1 MESRLPSS
9 GPVPEP
15 GGDGRFAFGSKP
27 TDPPGM
33 PSYDFDAVV
42 VGGGSA
48 GYAAARTLAAGGVR
62 AAVIDGAPELG
73 GLCIL
78 RGCMPTKALL
88 QAAQLRHNIE
98 QARDWGIH
106 AGPVTVDRDRLFARK
121 DELIA
126 EFAKYRRGQLE
137 SGRFE
142 LVRSSARFRNPH
154 ELELDGGLTLT
165 AGHTIIA
172 TGSRISCPSIPGL
185 AEAEPLNSDTA
196 LRGPGIPDSVAV
208 LGGGAVALEF
218 AQFYA
223 RLGSKVTLIQRGP
236 HVLRDGDPDVA
247 RELEKALRRE
257 GIAVHTSTRLVRIE
271 STRGPDAERS
281 HRIFFEEGSTRRTV
295 EVAAVFNGLGR
306 QPNIETLDLAAAGV
320 AVEDNRIVTNL
331 RQATTIPHIYAAGDC
346 CGPHEVVHIAIQQ
359 GEIAA
364 RNILHPGNPQE
375 MDYRLLTT
383 VVFTDPAV
391 AQVGMTEIEARA
403 GGREVRTATSP
414 FNDHGKSMILGSQDG
429 FVKLVADARSGELLG
444 GACVGP
450 EGGELIH
457 EITVA
462 LAARMT
468 AAQFAAIPHYHP
480 TLAEIWTYPAEELAE
495 TIGNSKPV

>member
-1 MESRLPSS
+1 MSS
-9 GPVPEP
+9 
-15 GGDGRFAFGSKP
+15 F
-27 TDPPGM
+27 
-33 PSYDFDAVV
+33 DFDAVV

-62 AAVIDGAPELG
+62 AAVIDGAAELG

-88 QAAQLRHNIE
+88 QAAELRHNID
-98 QARDWGIH
+98 QARVWGIH
-106 AGPVTVDRDRLFARK
+106 AGPVTLDRNRLFARK

-126 EFAKYRRGQLE
+126 EFAKYRREQLE
-137 SGRFE
+137 GGRFE
-142 LVRSSARFRNPH
+142 LVRSSARFRTPH
-154 ELELDGGLTLT
+154 ELELDGGLTVTT
-165 AGHTIIA
+165 AHTIIA
-172 TGSRISCPSIPGL
+172 TGSRISVPPIPGL
-185 AEAEPLNSDTA
+185 LEAEPLTSDDA

-218 AQFYA
+218 AQFFA
-223 RLGSKVTLIQRGP
+223 RFGSRVTLIQRGP

-247 RELEKALRRE
+247 HELEKALRRE
-257 GIAVHTSTRLVRIE
+257 GITVYTGTRIIGIE
-271 STRGPDAERS
+271 SSAGPGESRC
-281 HRIFFEEGSTRRTV
+281 HRIHFEEGSGSRTV

-306 QPNIETLDLAAAGV
+306 QPNVESLNLAAAGI
-320 AVEDNRIVTNL
+320 ALDGNRIVTN
-331 RQATTIPHIYAAGDC
+331 RHQATTVPHIFAAGDC

-364 RNILHPGNPQE
+364 RNILQAGSPRE
-375 MDYRLLTT
+375 MDYRLVTT

-391 AQVGMTEIEARA
+391 AQVGMTEVEARA
-403 GGREVRTATSP
+403 NGREIKSATHP
-414 FNDHGKSMILGSQDG
+414 FNDHGKSMIRGTKDG
-429 FVKLVADARSGELLG
+429 FVKLIADARTGELLG

-457 EITVA
+457 EVIVA
-462 LAARMT
+462 MAGRMT
-468 AAQFAAIPHYHP
+468 AAQFAAVPHYHP

-495 TIGNSKPV
+495 AIGAGSAG